1 MIEVNTSFQ
10 FSLVTFL
17 KRPLSRVVDTGV
29 VGVRGVSSL
38 VLSKVEGWTG
48 FFSNSFKSSWI
59 YRSER
64 RKKNIHVITLSS
76 YSLLWRFWSSS
87 ESHPYRY
94 EDWLYSSPSYTYK
107 YWTIRWQFLSKK
119 KSFSRKKKDTEIFV
133 SFPLRRFKL
142 NSFPCFS
149 LILTSF
155 ERIWHTE
162 NSKRRRFSEISKYS
176 GLWSMIREMI

>member
-10 FSLVTFL
+10 FSLVAFL

-119 KSFSRKKKDTEIFV
+119 KSFSRKKKIQ
-133 SFPLRRFKL
+133 
-142 NSFPCFS
+142 
-149 LILTSF
+149 
-155 ERIWHTE
+155 
-162 NSKRRRFSEISKYS
+162 KYS
-176 GLWSMIREMI
+176 LVFPYDDSSWIHFLVFHWFWHHSKESDTQRTVRDEDSLKYPNIQDYDQW